1 VKTPLK
7 AKAGS
12 GPRHGAFTLDPIAG
26 HYVFYLVAEIASSVT
41 AYRVTYENALGGLTF
56 DEIGV
61 YSSLSPGEVIP
72 ATTTG
77 ENPGVVAEVAVSV
90 SVAAILLPSSSAL
103 GVAWGLA
110 CLRGIFPI
118 LLSSQTAVIEC
129 L

>member
-1 VKTPLK
+1 M
-7 AKAGS
+7 
-12 GPRHGAFTLDPIAG
+12 
-26 HYVFYLVAEIASSVT
+26 
-41 AYRVTYENALGGLTF
+41 TYGNALGGLTF

-61 YSSLSPGEVIP
+61 YSTLAPAEAIP

-77 ENPGVVAEVAVSV
+77 ENPGVAAEVAVSV
-90 SVAAILLPSSSAL
+90 SVTAILLPSSSAL

-118 LLSSQTAVIEC
+118 LLSSQTAIIEC

>member
-1 VKTPLK
+1 M
-7 AKAGS
+7 
-12 GPRHGAFTLDPIAG
+12 
-26 HYVFYLVAEIASSVT
+26 
-41 AYRVTYENALGGLTF
+41 TYGDALGDLAF

-61 YSSLSPGEVIP
+61 YSSLSPGEAIP

-90 SVAAILLPSSSAL
+90 SVTAILLPSSSAL

-118 LLSSQTAVIEC
+118 LLSSQTAIIEC

>member
-1 VKTPLK
+1 
-7 AKAGS
+7 
-12 GPRHGAFTLDPIAG
+12 
-26 HYVFYLVAEIASSVT
+26 
-41 AYRVTYENALGGLTF
+41 LTF

-110 CLRGIFPI
+110 CFVWDLSLF
-118 LLSSQTAVIEC
+118 LLSSQTAIIER

>member
-1 VKTPLK
+1 MKTPLK

-12 GPRHGAFTLDPIAG
+12 GPRHGAFTLDPIGG

-41 AYRVTYENALGGLTF
+41 AYRVTYGNALDGLTF

-61 YSSLSPGEVIP
+61 YSSLAPAEAIP

-90 SVAAILLPSSSAL
+90 SVTSI
-103 GVAWGLA
+103 
-110 CLRGIFPI
+110 PI
-118 LLSSQTAVIEC
+118 LLSSQTAIIEC